1 MYGLATG
8 SDFQDEDF
16 FPDTDLI
23 NDLETGTLVD
33 AGLPEIYNQLVI
45 MNRLMGIIIAL
56 AIVTMIFGIVKFTI
70 HLVQDNITNHI

>member
-1 MYGLATG
+1 MNALATG
-8 SDFQDEDF
+8 SDLEDEDF

-45 MNRLMGIIIAL
+45 MNRLLGIIIAL

>member
-1 MYGLATG
+1 MNGLATG
-8 SDFQDEDF
+8 SDLEDEDF

-33 AGLPEIYNQLVI
+33 AGLPDIYNQLVI
-45 MNRLMGIIIAL
+45 MNRLLGIIIAL